1 MDKVG
6 HLAAAPGPLACPTA
20 AIGPLACSSRSAR
33 LRKCLNL
40 TQPYIYKLILL
51 NIFEIACTNL
61 IGGEGAGGPKI
72 VY

>member
-51 NIFEIACTNL
+51 NIFEIAFDL
-61 IGGEGAGGPKI
+61 I
-72 VY
+72 